1 MAIYDTDAD
10 SSTAITAWLSQFKV
24 AASGAIT
31 FVSGTDT
38 FHVKWINRALQ
49 KLAWDFVISGD
60 DEVNLSFPNPSKE
73 EALGKI
79 VTLNDHTTNY
89 GVNYTVTDTVMES
102 HFGGSVSQNNGEDIY
117 YGLIVLGVTSIPLPV
132 KIIQDEVELTSHWG
146 NGKNQTDG
154 NTLLRIMV
162 KGRSGDA
169 DIDGLRIVVKAST
182 WLETY
187 AVWET
192 TLALGEAVASITT
205 ADDPQNTT
213 LQATVEAYGITKS
226 EGYNLLDLDGAGNK
240 PYLGEW
246 SYAGAGAGTK
256 KSLYEFVKAIL
267 VDGST
272 NTLYGVDGDLWTSR
286 VYDCTIDAGTGTH
299 VQNET
304 VSWGTGAT
312 AGNGNMMGVDDLD
325 GTSTTRYI
333 LHLGAGVPPTDN
345 LVLTGAGGAT
355 ATLSADAVKLTTSP
369 NHLAQFTGAWIGAYG
384 IGFAQAEIGSVDSF
398 KDLNGNVISPPNY
411 VSVTGT
417 IEALDAADDLHLFL
431 AKKDAVLDSPDMTVY
446 TCVGES
452 LASTVIVMNEAI
464 ASDTPQTG
472 WIGVLKTGTTT
483 YKFYEYDSWATSTF
497 QLVGTVT
504 DDAITASD
512 PAMTAIAYDS
522 MTGGGT
528 TKSFTNSLIYTS
540 DIVVRGWVRHG
551 DASGVDKIIP
561 ISGTIGA
568 AGFNFT
574 GTMEAEV

>member
-10 SSTAITAWLSQFKV
+10 SSTAITAWLAQFKV
-24 AASGAIT
+24 ASTGAIT
-31 FVSGTDT
+31 FVSGTNT

-89 GVNYTVTDTVMES
+89 AVNYTVTDEVMES
-102 HFGGSVSQNNGEDIY
+102 HFGGSVSQNNGDDIY
-117 YGLIVLGVTSIPLPV
+117 YGVIVLGVTSTPLPV
-132 KIIQDEVELTSHWG
+132 KVIQDEVEVTSHWG

-162 KGRSGDA
+162 KGRSGGT

-187 AVWET
+187 AIWET
-192 TLALGEAVASITT
+192 TMALGESVASITT

-226 EGYNLLDLDGAGNK
+226 EGYKLLDLDGAGNK

-272 NTLYGVDGDLWTSR
+272 NTLYGVDGDLWTGR
-286 VYDCTIDAGTGTH
+286 LYDCAIDAGTGTH
-299 VQNET
+299 VQSET
-304 VSWGTGAT
+304 CDWVT
-312 AGNGNMMGVDDLD
+312 GNGNLVGVDDTD
-325 GTSTTRYI
+325 GTATGRYI
-333 LHLGAGVPPTDN
+333 LHIGAGIPPVDN
-345 LVLTGAGGAT
+345 DVITGAGGAT
-355 ATLSADAVKLTTSP
+355 ATLSADGVKLTTSP

-384 IGFAQAEIGSVDSF
+384 IGFAQAEIGSADSF
-398 KDLNGNVISPPNY
+398 KDLDGNVIAPPNY
-411 VSVTGT
+411 VAVSGT
-417 IEALDAADDLHLFL
+417 IEALNSADDLHLFL
-431 AKKDAVLDSPDMTVY
+431 AKKDAVLDAPDMTVY
-446 TCVGES
+446 TCVGEAVS
-452 LASTVIVMNEAI
+452 SGVIVMNEAI

-497 QLVGTVT
+497 QLVGTVA

-512 PAMTAIAYDS
+512 DAMVAIAYDS

-528 TKSFTNSLIYTS
+528 TKTFTNSLIYSS
-540 DIVVRGWVRHG
+540 DFAVRGWVRHG

-561 ISGTIGA
+561 ISGTVGA
-568 AGFNFT
+568 AGFSFS

>member
-10 SSTAITAWLSQFKV
+10 SNTAITAWLSQFKV

-31 FVSGTDT
+31 FVSGTNT

-89 GVNYTVTDTVMES
+89 GVNYTVTDLVMES
-102 HFGGSVSQNNGEDIY
+102 HFGGSVSQNGGDDIY
-117 YGLIVLGVTSIPLPV
+117 YGLIVLGVTSTPLPV

-154 NTLLRIMV
+154 NTLLRVMV
-162 KGRSGDA
+162 KGRDTGTDT
-169 DIDGLRIVVKAST
+169 DGLRIVVKAST

-187 AVWET
+187 AIWET
-192 TLALGEAVASITT
+192 TLALGESVASITT

-213 LQATVEAYGITKS
+213 LQATVEAYTITKS
-226 EGYNLLDLDGAGNK
+226 EGYKLLDLDGAGNK

-246 SYAGAGAGTK
+246 SYSTETTK
-256 KSLYEFVKAIL
+256 KALYEFVKAIL
-267 VDGST
+267 VDGTT
-272 NTLYGVDGDLWTSR
+272 NTLYGVDGDLWTGR
-286 VYDCTIDAGTGTH
+286 LYDCSIVSGTGTH
-299 VQNET
+299 AQNET
-304 VSWGTGAT
+304 CDWVT
-312 AGNGNMMGVDDLD
+312 GNGNLVGVDDTD
-325 GTSTTRYI
+325 GTATGRYI
-333 LHLGAGVPPTDN
+333 LHVGAGVPPLDTD
-345 LVLTGAGGAT
+345 VITGLGSAT
-355 ATLSADAVKLTTSP
+355 ATLDADSVKLTTNP
-369 NHLAQFTGAWIGAYG
+369 HHLAQFTGAWIGAFG
-384 IGFAQAEIGSVDSF
+384 IGFASGEVGSSDSF
-398 KDLNGNVISPPNY
+398 KDLDGNTVTPPNY
-411 VSVTGT
+411 VSITGT
-417 IEALDAADDLHLFL
+417 IEALNSADDLHLFL
-431 AKKDAVLDSPDMTVY
+431 AEKDAVLDSPDMTVY
-446 TCVGES
+446 TCVGETVS
-452 LASTVIVMNEAI
+452 SAVIVVNEAI
-464 ASDTPQTG
+464 ASDTPQAG
-472 WIGVLKTGTTT
+472 WFGVLKTGTTS
-483 YKFYEYDSWATSTF
+483 YKFYEYDSWSTSTF
-497 QLVGTVT
+497 QLVGTVA

-512 PAMTAIAYDS
+512 DGMTAIAYDS

-528 TKSFTNSLIYTS
+528 TKSFSNTLIYTS

-568 AGFNFT
+568 AGFNFS